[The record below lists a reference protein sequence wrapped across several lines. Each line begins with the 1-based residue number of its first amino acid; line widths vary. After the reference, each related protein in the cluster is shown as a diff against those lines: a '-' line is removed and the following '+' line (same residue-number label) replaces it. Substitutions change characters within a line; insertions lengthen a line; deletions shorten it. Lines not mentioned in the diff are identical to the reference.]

1 MDRVRFEELVAEAL
15 QDVPDFFRQRLDN
28 VVLVV
33 ADWPSHSDLIST
45 GLHPGQSLLGLYQ
58 GVPQTKRSSGYGMV
72 TPDRITIFM
81 GPVLSICR
89 SEQECRD
96 EVRRVVL
103 HELGHHFGL
112 SDERLRELGV

>member
-1 MDRVRFEELVAEAL
+1 MDRVRFEKLVAEAL
-15 QDVPDFFRQRLDN
+15 QDVPEFFKQHLDN
-28 VVLVV
+28 VVMAV
-33 ADWPSHSDLIST
+33 ADWPSRAELVST
-45 GLHPGQSLLGLYQ
+45 GLRPGQSLFGLYQ
-58 GVPQTKRSSGYGMV
+58 GVPQTKRSASYGMV
-72 TPDRITIFM
+72 PPDRIVIFM
-81 GPVLSICR
+81 GPILSVCR